1 MATTE
6 DGYIDMTGFRT
17 DSTPIWMQP
26 AESSSQMTLA
36 SDYQEKAPGTG
47 FLDDLYESIQTNVGD
62 HSLNWLGADAAKNL
76 AASFNAFQAGWGGV
90 TGGAEDAPQAKP
102 SDQQSSDQQSGGQK
116 FLDTVT
122 GGIKKSWDKDP
133 SEILKLGF
141 GAIGGAYRD
150 QEVKRAAALR
160 RQQELEDRA
169 AFNESVKGLRQA
181 RKGIIQRALKR
192 TDGSVVFDAHGNLIK
207 G

>member
-36 SDYQEKAPGTG
+36 SDYRDKAPGTG
-47 FLDDLYESIQTNVGD
+47 FLDDLYESLQVNVGG
-62 HSLNWLGADAAKNL
+62 HSLAWFGADAGKGGET
-76 AASFNAFQAGWGGV
+76 SYDSFQAGWGNVSG
-90 TGGAEDAPQAKP
+90 DAPKAE
-102 SDQQSSDQQSGGQK
+102 DQQSSDQQSSGQK
-116 FLDTVT
+116 FLDSVT

-141 GAIGGAYRD
+141 GAIGGAFRD

-169 AFNESVKGLRQA
+169 AFNESVKGLRPAQ
-181 RKGIIQRALKR
+181 KGIIQRALKR

>member
-36 SDYQEKAPGTG
+36 SDYRDKAPGTG
-47 FLDDLYESIQTNVGD
+47 FLDDLYESLQVNVGG
-62 HSLNWLGADAAKNL
+62 HSLAWLGADAGE
-76 AASFNAFQAGWGGV
+76 SGETSYDTFQAGWGNVSGDSGE
-90 TGGAEDAPQAKP
+90 TPQAKD
-102 SDQQSSDQQSGGQK
+102 SDQQSSGQK
-116 FLDTVT
+116 FLDSVT

>member
-17 DSTPIWMQP
+17 DSTPSWIQP
-26 AESSSQMTLA
+26 TEPSSQMTLA
-36 SDYQEKAPGTG
+36 SDYQDKAPGAG
-47 FLDDLYESIQTNVGD
+47 FLDDLYESIQTNVGG
-62 HSLNWLGADAAKNL
+62 HSLAWLGADTGRGGGTAYD
-76 AASFNAFQAGWGGV
+76 SFQAGWGNV
-90 TGGAEDAPQAKP
+90 TGGEEDAPQAKP
-102 SDQQSSDQQSGGQK
+102 NDQQSSGQK

-133 SEILKLGF
+133 SELLKLGL

-160 RQQELEDRA
+160 RQQELDDRA
-169 AFNESVKGLRQA
+169 AFNASVKGLRPA
-181 RKGIIQRALKR
+181 RKGIIQGALKR
-192 TDGSVVFDAHGNLIK
+192 TDGSAVFDAHGKPIT